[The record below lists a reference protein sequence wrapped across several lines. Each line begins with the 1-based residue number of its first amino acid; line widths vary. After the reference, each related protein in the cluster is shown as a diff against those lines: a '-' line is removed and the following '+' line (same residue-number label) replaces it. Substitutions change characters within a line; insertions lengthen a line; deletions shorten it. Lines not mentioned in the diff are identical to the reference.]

1 MNKRNLFKS
10 RKFIVLFSIILT
22 SILFGVS
29 KIFPQFGDL
38 HIIILPVL
46 SLILGPFAIL
56 GFAIGTFKIPDIST
70 FEFTKNVGGE
80 AIDDV
85 IKRWISFKRKSNR
98 IYVYK
103 EEDAKDDK

>member
-1 MNKRNLFKS
+1 MKNKRNLFKS

-38 HIIILPVL
+38 HIIIQPVL

-56 GFAIGTFKIPDIST
+56 GFALT
-70 FEFTKNVGGE
+70 EFIFLMIQIME
-80 AIDDV
+80 
-85 IKRWISFKRKSNR
+85 F
-98 IYVYK
+98 
-103 EEDAKDDK
+103 